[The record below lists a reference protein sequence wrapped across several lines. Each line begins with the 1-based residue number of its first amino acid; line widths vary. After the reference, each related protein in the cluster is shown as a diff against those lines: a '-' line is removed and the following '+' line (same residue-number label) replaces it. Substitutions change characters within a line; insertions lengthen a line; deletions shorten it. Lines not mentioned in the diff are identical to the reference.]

1 MRWPGS
7 SPAPHLADAQADALL
22 QDLLSADASRI
33 HASACRV
40 AVLFDRPLLQMLA
53 PHAERIEQACSGVT
67 LGGALVAN
75 QIHLQAALQRLRHVR
90 AREGCLCALIPGYP
104 FFNPR
109 RLLEQGQVRLLS
121 VAEAEG
127 GWGDCHTVACT
138 QCTQH
143 WQAVDREYHYPWWE
157 WTALTAASRG

>member
-1 MRWPGS
+1 MRWPWS

-53 PHAERIEQACSGVT
+53 PHAERIEQACSGVR

-90 AREGCLCALIPGYP
+90 DPAGCLCALFPSYL
-104 FFNPR
+104 FFDPR
-109 RLLEQGQVRLLS
+109 RMIEAGHVCLLELGQ
-121 VAEAEG
+121 ADD
-127 GWGDCHTVACT
+127 GWGARHRVAC
-138 QCTQH
+138 QH
-143 WQAVDREYHYPWWE
+143 CGQAWDASDREYHAPWWE
-157 WTALTAASRG
+157 WKPV